1 MSSYK
6 KKTAQLCLFR
16 QDYPQLKT
24 GDQVLLSIQ
33 ENLLLKISL
42 VIYGIPLFMLL
53 MAALISAQFAP
64 IVQIIIVVA
73 STLGGVWMAKQF
85 ARTLEKKAMRL
96 IKLDLIA

>member
-1 MSSYK
+1 M
-6 KKTAQLCLFR
+6 
-16 QDYPQLKT
+16 KT